1 MKAARGAASRV
12 AAEQQPLPG
21 SADQMEM
28 LRSQTSA
35 GKHPPGQ
42 VDGHTSLLDS
52 ASLRTQTASEGSY
65 DRASC
70 VVNCSTTSSLLAQS
84 LTSRCAHGR
93 SPTAEPMTEFHLA
106 CEHPEAEATR
116 KRLIATQNLRAHAGK
131 MTPQTALEF
140 AGNSLQ
146 FMRWMPSYTWGREG
160 VGDMVAGL
168 TVGVVLIAQGVAY
181 GMLTGMKPYYGLYA
195 GLVPAAVYGLLG
207 TSRQMHI
214 GPFALV
220 SLLVAEGVSGV
231 PGIVPDACHATGMCQ
246 PTVAC
251 AAGICEDKNSA
262 PVPMP
267 APHHCD
273 ALDPPGLWDEAPN
286 QVTHMCQEYIDAC
299 LTMSLMVGAGYL
311 CMWGLRLGFVVDL
324 LSDPMMSAL
333 TTAAGCLICTSQVK
347 HLLGLTMV
355 PRGSFIG
362 TWQVIGSNL
371 QHTNPVT
378 LAISIASLALM
389 LGIAKINTKIKD
401 RTKIPIP
408 EQLVAVILFTSIVYF
423 GSLND
428 PAGGH
433 PVLILGE
440 VPEGLPVPRV
450 PDTSHWRE
458 LVHGSAVV
466 TIIGFSL
473 VIATGKT
480 FAEKHGY
487 EVDANQELLA
497 LGAANFLGGLVCCYP
512 ASSSLSRSA
521 LANAAGAKT
530 AAFNFWAVC
539 VIILVLL
546 VLAPTLRCLPN
557 ATLAAIVVL
566 AFKSIIKQV
575 NQVPELW
582 KLKRTDCAV
591 WLCTFLGILLLGVT
605 SGMVVGVASSL
616 LVMLKADSRPPH
628 AVLGR
633 LGDTDV
639 FRNLLR
645 YPTAV
650 EVPGVF
656 VFRFDA
662 ALNFANKNYF
672 KSLLMRYVVARQLAG
687 NAIRVIVLDLYG
699 VHDIDSSAIKMLKTV
714 LTDLKAGKGARA
726 HAGGGS
732 IEVVVAGCKGPVRD
746 ILTKGGVIS
755 AEVDR
760 GGDFDLSASS
770 LGLSPRPHPPTS
782 EAWHETMRRVE
793 ALRAKSLC
801 HQFVLLKTAVRYAE
815 WRVRNITDRVMLPS
829 GDVVHTPREDATV
842 TIPVP
847 DRADD
852 SAAVAAAENNV
863 NPLVSPEITS
873 L

>member
-1 MKAARGAASRV
+1 
-12 AAEQQPLPG
+12 
-21 SADQMEM
+21 
-28 LRSQTSA
+28 
-35 GKHPPGQ
+35 
-42 VDGHTSLLDS
+42 
-52 ASLRTQTASEGSY
+52 
-65 DRASC
+65 
-70 VVNCSTTSSLLAQS
+70 
-84 LTSRCAHGR
+84 
-93 SPTAEPMTEFHLA
+93 MTEYHLA
-106 CEHPEAEATR
+106 HEHPETEVTG
-116 KRLIATQNLRAHAGK
+116 KRLIATQNLRTHAGK
-131 MTPQTALEF
+131 MTPKTAVEF
-140 AGNSLQ
+140 AGHSLQ
-146 FMRWMPSYTWGREG
+146 FMRWMPSYSWNKEG
-160 VGDMVAGL
+160 VGDMVAGV

-195 GLVPAAVYGLLG
+195 GLVPATVYGLLG

-220 SLLVAEGVSGV
+220 SLLVAEGVSEV
-231 PGIVPDACHATGMCQ
+231 PGIEPDACRATGMCQ
-246 PTVAC
+246 PRVICET
-251 AAGICEDKNSA
+251 GLCEDKHSL
-262 PVPMP
+262 PMP
-267 APHHCD
+267 MASQHECN
-273 ALDPPGLWDEAPN
+273 ALEPGGVWSAAPN
-286 QVTHMCQEYIDAC
+286 AVTDMCQEYIDAC
-299 LTMSLMVGAGYL
+299 LTMSLMVGIGYL

-355 PRGSFIG
+355 PRGSFVS

-371 QHTNPVT
+371 QNTNPVT
-378 LAISIASLALM
+378 LVIGVASLALM

-408 EQLVAVILFTSIVYF
+408 EQLIAVILFTSIVAF
-423 GSLND
+423 GSLDD
-428 PAGGH
+428 PQGAH

-440 VPEGLPVPRV
+440 VPGGLPVPRI
-450 PDTSHWRE
+450 PDTSHWPE
-458 LVHGSAVV
+458 LVHASAVV

-487 EVDANQELLA
+487 EVDPNQELLA
-497 LGAANFLGGLVCCYP
+497 LGAANFLGGLACCYP

-546 VLAPTLRCLPN
+546 ALYPTLRCLPN

-575 NQVPELW
+575 NQVPALW
-582 KLKRTDCAV
+582 KLKRTDCLV
-591 WLCTFLGILLLGVT
+591 WLCTFFGILLLGVT

-639 FRNLLR
+639 FRNLER
-645 YPTAV
+645 YPTAF

-656 VFRFDA
+656 IFRFDA

-699 VHDIDSSAIKMLKTV
+699 VHDIDSSAIKMLKAV
-714 LTDLKAGKGARA
+714 LADLKAGKGARTI
-726 HAGGGS
+726 AGGGS
-732 IEVVVAGCKGPVRD
+732 IEIVVAGCKGPVRD
-746 ILTKGGVIS
+746 ILAKGGIIS
-755 AEVDR
+755 ADPDDGDGFDR
-760 GGDFDLSASS
+760 SRDSFGQ
-770 LGLSPRPHPPTS
+770 RPTS
-782 EAWHETMRRVE
+782 DTPEAWHETMQRVE
-793 ALRAKSLC
+793 EAGAKSLC

-815 WRVRNITDRVMLPS
+815 WRVQNITDKVVMPS
-829 GDVVHTPREDATV
+829 GETMQTPREDDTV
-842 TIPVP
+842 TILDADRPVDTP
-847 DRADD
+847 AGGDG
-852 SAAVAAAENNV
+852 AVKAESESNA
-863 NPLVSPEITS
+863 NPVASGDITS